1 MEDVVYTKEH
11 EWLKV
16 GSDSITVGVTDH
28 AQQQLGD
35 VVYVELPDL
44 ETEFFAGDEAAV
56 IESVKA
62 AGEITIPFDGVV
74 VEINETLVEQPDLLN
89 TAPHTEGWMFR
100 VVPKDKFDVS
110 KFMNLE
116 EYLAYVQ
123 DGEQ

>member
-1 MEDVVYTKEH
+1 MEDVVYTREH

-44 ETEFFAGDEAAV
+44 EAEFFAGDEAVV

-62 AGEITIPFDGVV
+62 AGEITIPFDGVI
-74 VEINETLVEQPDLLN
+74 VEINEALADQPDLLN
-89 TAPHTEGWMFR
+89 TAPQSEGWMFR
-100 VVPKDKFDVS
+100 VVPSDNFDIS
-110 KFMNLE
+110 EFMNLE

>member
-1 MEDVVYTKEH
+1 MEDVVYTREH

-44 ETEFFAGDEAAV
+44 EAEFVAGDEAVV

-74 VEINETLVEQPDLLN
+74 VEINEALADQPDLLN
-89 TAPHTEGWMFR
+89 TAPHSEGWMFR
-100 VVPKDKFDVS
+100 VVPSDNFDIS
-110 KFMNLE
+110 EFMNLE

>member
-16 GSDSITVGVTDH
+16 GFDLITVGVTDH

-44 ETEFFAGDEAAV
+44 ETEFVAGDEAVV

-89 TAPHTEGWMFR
+89 TAPQSEGWMFR
-100 VVPKDKFDVS
+100 VVPKDSFDVS

-123 DGEQ
+123 DGE

>member
-1 MEDVVYTKEH
+1 MEDVVYTREH

-44 ETEFFAGDEAAV
+44 EAEFVAGDEAVV

-62 AGEITIPFDGVV
+62 AGEITIPFDGVI
-74 VEINETLVEQPDLLN
+74 VEINEALADQPDLLN
-89 TAPHTEGWMFR
+89 TAPQSEGWMFR
-100 VVPKDKFDVS
+100 VVPSDNFDIS
-110 KFMNLE
+110 EFMNLE

>member
-1 MEDVVYTKEH
+1 MEDVVYTREH

-44 ETEFFAGDEAAV
+44 EAEFVAGDEAVV

-74 VEINETLVEQPDLLN
+74 VEINEALADQPGLLN
-89 TAPHTEGWMFR
+89 TAPQSEGWMFR
-100 VVPKDKFDVS
+100 VVPSDNFDIS
-110 KFMNLE
+110 EFMNLE

>member
-1 MEDVVYTKEH
+1 MEDVAYTKEH

-89 TAPHTEGWMFR
+89 TAPQTEGWMFR
-100 VVPKDKFDVS
+100 VVPKDTFDVS

-116 EYLAYVQ
+116 EYLAYVK
-123 DGEQ
+123 DGE

>member
-1 MEDVVYTKEH
+1 M
-11 EWLKV
+11 
-16 GSDSITVGVTDH
+16 I
-28 AQQQLGD
+28 
-35 VVYVELPDL
+35 
-44 ETEFFAGDEAAV
+44 

-89 TAPHTEGWMFR
+89 TAPQTEGWMFR

>member
-1 MEDVVYTKEH
+1 MEDVVYSKEH

>member
-44 ETEFFAGDEAAV
+44 ETEFVAGDEAV
-56 IESVKA
+56 IIESVKA

>member
-1 MEDVVYTKEH
+1 MEDVVYTREH

-44 ETEFFAGDEAAV
+44 EAEFVAGDEAVV

-74 VEINETLVEQPDLLN
+74 VEINEALADQPDLLN
-89 TAPHTEGWMFR
+89 TAPQSEGWMFR
-100 VVPKDKFDVS
+100 VVPSDNFDIS
-110 KFMNLE
+110 EFMNLE

>member
-1 MEDVVYTKEH
+1 MEDVVYTTQH

-89 TAPHTEGWMFR
+89 TAPQTEGWMFR
-100 VVPKDKFDVS
+100 VVPKDNFDIS

-116 EYLAYVQ
+116 EYLAYIQ

>member
-1 MEDVVYTKEH
+1 MEDVVYTAEH

-44 ETEFFAGDEAAV
+44 ETEFVAGDEAVV

-62 AGEITIPFDGVV
+62 AGEITIPFDCVV

-89 TAPHTEGWMFR
+89 TAPQSEGWMFR
-100 VVPKDKFDVS
+100 VVPKDKLDVS

>member
-1 MEDVVYTKEH
+1 MEDVAYTKEH

-89 TAPHTEGWMFR
+89 TAPQTEGWMFR

>member
-1 MEDVVYTKEH
+1 MEDVVYSKEH

-35 VVYVELPDL
+35 VVYIELPDL

>member
-1 MEDVVYTKEH
+1 MEDVAYTKEH